1 MAYKALKNFIG
12 LVNMKKGEVKDI
24 DDRKIAEDLIARGF
38 IEEVKSSQDGDGAE
52 KPRKTKSKK
61 SEEA

>member
-1 MAYKALKNFIG
+1 MAYKALKSFIG
-12 LVNMKKGEVKDI
+12 LVNMNKGDVKEI
-24 DDRKIAEDLIARGF
+24 DDRKVVEDLLALGF
-38 IEEVKSSQDGDGAE
+38 IEEVKSGNAGSGAE

>member
-12 LVNMKKGEVKDI
+12 LVNMNKGDVKEI
-24 DDRKIAEDLIARGF
+24 DDRKVVEDLLALGF
-38 IEEVKSSQDGDGAE
+38 IEEVKSGNAGSGAD
-52 KPRKTKSKK
+52 KPKKAKSKK